1 MQELKLIMKMTMKE
15 KKDVLLSILFGFLAG
30 VTAVS
35 LFASSGYLISK
46 AALTPPIY
54 TLMIIVAVVKML
66 GISSAL
72 SRYGERYFSHRGTFS
87 MLRNLRVY
95 VYEKIEPI
103 STTILQKYRSG
114 DILARIVGDV
124 ESLQHFFLRVFYPP
138 IVLMTVFIATIAF
151 TMVFSIPIAMVIMV
165 GMIFVVII
173 VPSLFYL
180 YQRRVSTNVRSYR
193 GQLSSEVTEY
203 LYGFTDLKI
212 YGQAESRKNK
222 ILKKVNL
229 YEQATKQANNQQ
241 AFRES
246 LLTFVSFIVSVAVL
260 GLAGY
265 FVANGNL
272 EGILLAMLFMISLTV
287 FEDTSNMA
295 LFPAYLEETK
305 QSARRLEEV
314 WNVNEDTNDGKN
326 PFVLESNL
334 APSITLE
341 NVTKRYPSAPR
352 PVAQNISL
360 YIESGSKVA
369 IVGASGS
376 GKSTVLQL
384 ILGMIPSTDGLI
396 KWNEESI
403 DYLKEETLW
412 HHANVSL
419 QSNHFF
425 YGTIREN
432 LHLANSEATDD
443 ELLEA
448 LENVKLHHIRL
459 DDLLQEQGSNL
470 SGGEKQRLAIARLF
484 IRKAA
489 VWALDEP
496 TSSLDAVTEKY
507 IWDKID
513 QHSERSTVIVVT
525 HRLTRLQEM
534 DEIIVMDHG
543 KVVEKGTYHN
553 LMQHNGYFKR
563 MKELENEKLNL

>member
-54 TLMIIVAVVKML
+54 TLMIIVAMVKML

-138 IVLMTVFIATIAF
+138 IVLMTVFIATITF
-151 TMVFSIPIAMVIMV
+151 TMVFSIPIAMVILI
-165 GMIFVVII
+165 GMIFVVIV

-180 YQRRVSTNVRSYR
+180 YQRRIANNIRSYR

-212 YGQAESRKNK
+212 YGQAELKKNN
-222 ILKKVNL
+222 ILKKVTL

-246 LLTFVSFIVSVAVL
+246 LLTFVSFIVSVTVL

-314 WNVNEDTNDGKN
+314 WNVNEDKN
-326 PFVLESNL
+326 EVKKPFVLEANL
-334 APSITLE
+334 APTITLE
-341 NVTKRYPSAPR
+341 NVTKKYSSTSR
-352 PVAQNISL
+352 PIAQNISL
-360 YIESGSKVA
+360 HIESGSKIA

-376 GKSTVLQL
+376 GKSTLLQL
-384 ILGMIPSTDGLI
+384 ILGMVPSTDGLI
-396 KWNEESI
+396 KWNEKSI
-403 DYLKEETLW
+403 DYLEKETLW
-412 HHANVSL
+412 NHANVSL

-425 YGTIREN
+425 YGTIRDN

-443 ELLEA
+443 ELCEA
-448 LENVKLHHIRL
+448 LDNVKLHHIRL
-459 DDLLQEQGSNL
+459 DDLLLEQGSNL

-496 TSSLDAVTEKY
+496 TSSLDVVTEKH

-525 HRLTRLQEM
+525 HRLTRLQKM

-543 KVVEKGTYHN
+543 KVVEQGTYQN
-553 LMQHNGYFKR
+553 LMQYNGYFKR
-563 MKELENEKLNL
+563 MKDLENAKLNL

>member
-54 TLMIIVAVVKML
+54 TLMIIVAMVKML

-138 IVLMTVFIATIAF
+138 IVLMTVFIATITF
-151 TMVFSIPIAMVIMV
+151 TMVFSIPIAMVILI
-165 GMIFVVII
+165 GMIFVVIV

-180 YQRRVSTNVRSYR
+180 YQRKIANNIRSYR
-193 GQLSSEVTEY
+193 GQLSSEVIEY

-212 YGQAESRKNK
+212 YGQAELKKNN
-222 ILKKVNL
+222 ILKKVTL

-246 LLTFVSFIVSVAVL
+246 LLTFVSFIVSVTVL

-314 WNVNEDTNDGKN
+314 WNVNEDKN
-326 PFVLESNL
+326 EVKKPFVLEANL
-334 APSITLE
+334 APTITLE
-341 NVTKRYPSAPR
+341 NVTKKYSSTPR
-352 PVAQNISL
+352 PIAQNISL
-360 YIESGSKVA
+360 HIESGSKIA

-376 GKSTVLQL
+376 GKSTLLQL
-384 ILGMIPSTDGLI
+384 ILGMVPSTDGLI
-396 KWNEESI
+396 KWNEKSI
-403 DYLKEETLW
+403 DYLEKETLW
-412 HHANVSL
+412 NHANVSL

-425 YGTIREN
+425 YGTIRDN

-443 ELLEA
+443 ELCEA
-448 LENVKLHHIRL
+448 LDNVKLHHIRL
-459 DDLLQEQGSNL
+459 DDLLLEQGSNL

-496 TSSLDAVTEKY
+496 TSSLDVVTEKH

-525 HRLTRLQEM
+525 HRLTRLQKM

-543 KVVEKGTYHN
+543 KVVEQGTYQN
-553 LMQHNGYFKR
+553 LMQYNGYFKR
-563 MKELENEKLNL
+563 MKDLENAKLNL

>member
-54 TLMIIVAVVKML
+54 TLMIIVAMVKML

-138 IVLMTVFIATIAF
+138 IVLMTVFIATITF
-151 TMVFSIPIAMVIMV
+151 TMVFSIPIAMVILI
-165 GMIFVVII
+165 GMIFVVIV

-180 YQRRVSTNVRSYR
+180 YQRKIANNIRSYR

-212 YGQAESRKNK
+212 YGQAELKKNN
-222 ILKKVNL
+222 ILKKVTL

-246 LLTFVSFIVSVAVL
+246 LLTFVSFIVSVTVL

-314 WNVNEDTNDGKN
+314 WNVNEDKN
-326 PFVLESNL
+326 EVKKPFVLEANL
-334 APSITLE
+334 APTITLE
-341 NVTKRYPSAPR
+341 NVTKKYSSTSR
-352 PVAQNISL
+352 PIAQNISL
-360 YIESGSKVA
+360 HIESGSKIA

-376 GKSTVLQL
+376 GKSTLLQL
-384 ILGMIPSTDGLI
+384 ILGMVPSTDGLI
-396 KWNEESI
+396 KWNEKSI
-403 DYLKEETLW
+403 DYLEKETLW
-412 HHANVSL
+412 NHANVSL

-425 YGTIREN
+425 YGTIRDN

-443 ELLEA
+443 ELCEA
-448 LENVKLHHIRL
+448 LDNVKLHHIRL
-459 DDLLQEQGSNL
+459 DDLLLEQGSNL

-496 TSSLDAVTEKY
+496 TSSLDVVTEKH

-525 HRLTRLQEM
+525 HRLTRLQKM

-543 KVVEKGTYHN
+543 KVVEQGTYQN
-553 LMQHNGYFKR
+553 LMQYNGYFKR
-563 MKELENEKLNL
+563 MKDLENAKLNL

>member
-54 TLMIIVAVVKML
+54 TLMIIVAMVKML

-138 IVLMTVFIATIAF
+138 IVLMTVFIATITF
-151 TMVFSIPIAMVIMV
+151 TMVFSIPIAMVILI
-165 GMIFVVII
+165 GMIFVVIV

-180 YQRRVSTNVRSYR
+180 YQRKIANNIRSYR

-212 YGQAESRKNK
+212 YGQAELKKNN
-222 ILKKVNL
+222 ILKKVTL

-246 LLTFVSFIVSVAVL
+246 LLTFVSFIVSVTVL

-314 WNVNEDTNDGKN
+314 WNVNEDKN
-326 PFVLESNL
+326 EVKKPFVLEANL
-334 APSITLE
+334 APTITLE
-341 NVTKRYPSAPR
+341 NVTKKYSSTPR
-352 PVAQNISL
+352 PIAQNISL
-360 YIESGSKVA
+360 HIESGSKIA

-376 GKSTVLQL
+376 GKSTLLQL
-384 ILGMIPSTDGLI
+384 ILGMVPSTDGLI
-396 KWNEESI
+396 KWNEKSI
-403 DYLKEETLW
+403 DYLEKETLW
-412 HHANVSL
+412 NHANVSL

-425 YGTIREN
+425 YGTIRDN

-443 ELLEA
+443 ELCEA
-448 LENVKLHHIRL
+448 LDNVKLHHIRL
-459 DDLLQEQGSNL
+459 DDLLLEQGSNL

-484 IRKAA
+484 IRKAT
-489 VWALDEP
+489 VWALDES
-496 TSSLDAVTEKY
+496 TSSLDVVTEKH

-525 HRLTRLQEM
+525 HRLTRLQKM

-543 KVVEKGTYHN
+543 KVVEQGTYQN

-563 MKELENEKLNL
+563 MKDLENAKLNL

>member
-54 TLMIIVAVVKML
+54 TLMIIVAMVKML
-66 GISSAL
+66 GITSAL

-151 TMVFSIPIAMVIMV
+151 TMVFSVPIAMVILM
-165 GMIFVVII
+165 GMIFVVIV

-180 YQRRVSTNVRSYR
+180 YQRKVANNVRSYR
-193 GQLSSEVTEY
+193 GQLSSVVTEY

-212 YGQAESRKNK
+212 YGQAESRKNN
-222 ILKKVNL
+222 ILDKVNL
-229 YEQATKQANNQQ
+229 YEQANKQANNQQ

-305 QSARRLEEV
+305 QSAHRLEEV
-314 WNVNEDTNDGKN
+314 WNVSEDPNEDKE

-334 APSITLE
+334 APTITLE
-341 NVTKRYPSAPR
+341 NVSKKYPSAPR

-360 YIESGSKVA
+360 HIKSGSKIA

-376 GKSTVLQL
+376 GKSTILQL

-403 DYLKEETLW
+403 DYLEEETLW
-412 HHANVSL
+412 NHANVSL

-432 LHLANSEATDD
+432 LHLANSEATDA
-443 ELLEA
+443 ELREA
-448 LENVKLHHIRL
+448 LENVNLHHIGL

-496 TSSLDAVTEKY
+496 TSSLDVVTEKY

-513 QHSERSTVIVVT
+513 HYSEQSTLIVVT
-525 HRLTRLQEM
+525 HRLTRLQKM

-543 KVVEKGTYHN
+543 KIIEQGTYHE

-563 MKELENEKLNL
+563 MKELEKAKLNL

>member
-1 MQELKLIMKMTMKE
+1 MQELKLIMKMTLKE
-15 KKDVLLSILFGFLAG
+15 RKDVLLSILFGFLAG
-30 VTAVS
+30 VTAVA

-54 TLMIIVAVVKML
+54 TLMIIVAMVKML

-95 VYEKIEPI
+95 VYEKIEPL

-138 IVLMTVFIATIAF
+138 IVLMTVFIATITF
-151 TMVFSIPIAMVIMV
+151 TMVFSIPIAMVILI
-165 GMIFVVII
+165 GMIIVVII
-173 VPSLFYL
+173 VPGLFYL
-180 YQRRVSTNVRSYR
+180 YQRRIASNVRSYR

-203 LYGFTDLKI
+203 LYGFADLKI
-212 YGQAESRKNK
+212 YGQAESKKDN
-222 ILKKVNL
+222 ILDKVNL
-229 YEQATKQANNQQ
+229 YEQANQQANNQQ

-265 FVANGNL
+265 FVSIGNL

-305 QSARRLEEV
+305 QSANRLEEV
-314 WNVNEDTNDGKN
+314 WNVNEETSERKK
-326 PFVLESNL
+326 PFELESNL
-334 APSITLE
+334 APIITLE
-341 NVTKRYPSAPR
+341 NVTKRYPSTPR

-360 YIESGSKVA
+360 HFEAGSKIA

-384 ILGMIPSTDGLI
+384 ILGMIQPTDGLI
-396 KWNEESI
+396 RWNEDSI
-403 DYLKEETLW
+403 AYLEEETLW
-412 HHANVSL
+412 KHANVSL

-443 ELLEA
+443 ELREA
-448 LENVKLHHIRL
+448 LDNVNLHQIRL

-470 SGGEKQRLAIARLF
+470 SGGEKQRLALARLF
-484 IRKAA
+484 IRRA
-489 VWALDEP
+489 VIWALDEP
-496 TSSLDAVTEKY
+496 TSSLDAVTEKH

-513 QHSERSTVIVVT
+513 QYSEKSTVIVVT
-525 HRLTRLQEM
+525 HRLTRLQKM

-543 KVVEKGTYHN
+543 KIVEQGSYHN

-563 MKELENEKLNL
+563 MKDLENEKLNL

>member
-54 TLMIIVAVVKML
+54 TLMIIVAMVKML

-138 IVLMTVFIATIAF
+138 IVLMTVFIATITF
-151 TMVFSIPIAMVIMV
+151 TMVFSIPIAMVILI
-165 GMIFVVII
+165 GMIFVVIV

-180 YQRRVSTNVRSYR
+180 YQRKIANNIRSYR

-212 YGQAESRKNK
+212 YGQAELKKNN
-222 ILKKVNL
+222 ILKKVTL

-246 LLTFVSFIVSVAVL
+246 LLTFVSFIVSVTVL

-272 EGILLAMLFMISLTV
+272 EGILLVMLFMISLTV

-314 WNVNEDTNDGKN
+314 WNVNEDKN
-326 PFVLESNL
+326 EVKKPFVLEANL
-334 APSITLE
+334 APTITLE
-341 NVTKRYPSAPR
+341 NVTKKYSSTPR
-352 PVAQNISL
+352 PIAQNISL
-360 YIESGSKVA
+360 HIESGSKIA

-376 GKSTVLQL
+376 GKSTLLQL
-384 ILGMIPSTDGLI
+384 ILGMVPSTDGLI
-396 KWNEESI
+396 KWNEKSI
-403 DYLKEETLW
+403 DYLEKETLW
-412 HHANVSL
+412 NHANVSL

-425 YGTIREN
+425 YGTIRDN

-443 ELLEA
+443 ELCEA
-448 LENVKLHHIRL
+448 LDNVKLHHIRL
-459 DDLLQEQGSNL
+459 DDLLLEQGSNL

-496 TSSLDAVTEKY
+496 TSSLDVVTEKH

-525 HRLTRLQEM
+525 HRLTRLQKM

-543 KVVEKGTYHN
+543 KVVEQGTYQN
-553 LMQHNGYFKR
+553 LMQYNGYFKR
-563 MKELENEKLNL
+563 MKDLENAKLNL